1 MASQTGSQ
9 KHRQVHHLSR
19 EAGDPNGWVESIT
32 GLTADQPATDL
43 LNNGSASKHK
53 PTAPVSRTI
62 TSVGVYYSVCS
73 IVISLS
79 VMYAQA
85 CLDLMQ
91 ANGSTAEAA
100 GATGLQ
106 SFSGLS
112 LQEENDMRLEHAL
125 EILKADVSFAL
136 GSCESQL
143 QRELLIALGQ

>member
-1 MASQTGSQ
+1 
-9 KHRQVHHLSR
+9 
-19 EAGDPNGWVESIT
+19 
-32 GLTADQPATDL
+32 
-43 LNNGSASKHK
+43 
-53 PTAPVSRTI
+53 
-62 TSVGVYYSVCS
+62 
-73 IVISLS
+73 
-79 VMYAQA
+79 MYAQA

-143 QRELLIALGQ
+143 RRELSHCAWSIAELVLLI